1 MHCSSIC
8 VLYKYTDTF
17 KIRKASIKNPPHMSQ
32 FLRLLSIFSLAVCL
46 WFYPRLNQNLILSFA
61 LCYVT
66 GFLRTQSSKSNKNH
80 IFHEI
85 SILICDRMEFY
96 HNLDICRIDPIRR
109 SQGLQVCFQATS
121 IELSIGKTCSYTIDR
136 NWFFLRI

>member
-1 MHCSSIC
+1 
-8 VLYKYTDTF
+8 
-17 KIRKASIKNPPHMSQ
+17 MSQ

-61 LCYVT
+61 LCQVT
-66 GFLRTQSSKSNKNH
+66 GFLRTQSSKSNVK

-96 HNLDICRIDPIRR
+96 QNLVVDLIQLVDLKA
-109 SQGLQVCFQATS
+109 SGF
-121 IELSIGKTCSYTIDR
+121 LSSYFCSV
-136 NWFFLRI
+136 